1 MVPVDYMGKVLEGPS
16 PCICPFCGKPDGNL
30 IVLRSR
36 WKYSATCSLCGFG
49 VSGGDDSISVL
60 GIVSTIAQ
68 QLHAARLL
76 RGALADMV
84 ETFESEMRYDDDE
97 GRTLPYPEVNLAKQA
112 LRVAMEA
119 GVG

>member
-1 MVPVDYMGKVLEGPS
+1 MVPVDYVGKVLEGPS

-30 IVLRSR
+30 IVLRSQ

-49 VSGGDDSISVL
+49 LSGGDDPISVL

-84 ETFESEMRYDDDE
+84 ET
-97 GRTLPYPEVNLAKQA
+97 LPYPEVDLAKQA